1 MRVNAI
7 IVAGGSGRR
16 IGGSLPKQF
25 LEVRGVPLIRRVASA
40 IGHLQA
46 LTRVVIVA
54 RKEHWRLCRTHVA
67 GVVPVDLVF
76 AAAGPERQDSV
87 ASGLRVVEEE
97 CDIVVVHDAARP
109 FVTAGLLS
117 RCLAGACECG
127 AAFAALRATDTVKEV
142 GEDGIVARTLD
153 RPAIW
158 LAQTPQA
165 FRKELL
171 VKAHERARRDGV
183 RATDDAALVE
193 RLGVPVR
200 AIEGEESNI
209 KITTRLDLALAEAIA
224 ALRDGS

>member
-1 MRVNAI
+1 MRLNAI

-16 IGGSLPKQF
+16 IGGSVPKQF

-40 IGHLQA
+40 FAHMEA
-46 LTRVVIVA
+46 LTRMVIVA
-54 RKEHWRLCRTHVA
+54 KEEHWRLCGTHVA
-67 GVVPVDLVF
+67 SVVPVELVF
-76 AAAGPERQDSV
+76 AVAGPERQDSV
-87 ASGLRVVEEE
+87 ASGLGAIERE
-97 CDIVVVHDAARP
+97 CDIVMVQDAARP

-117 RCLAGACECG
+117 RCVAAACECG

-142 GEDGIVARTLD
+142 GEDGMVTRTLD
-153 RPAIW
+153 RQAVW

-171 VKAHERARRDGV
+171 VEAHERARREGL

-193 RLGVPVR
+193 RLGVPVK
-200 AIEGEESNI
+200 AIEGEASNI

-224 ALRDGS
+224 RLRDGS